1 MSNLN
6 FFMVIIL
13 AFFFCVA
20 IRLHY
25 KRRLSNVIQSFLNAH
40 DNIMIL
46 VDSQEITMIN
56 RAGLKVFG
64 YESLES
70 FRLSHADISDFFLN
84 IDSEN
89 KVYHKDNRIEYI
101 TKYTY
106 GKKWVELISK
116 NGTKHVRVKIFSKED
131 NLDHYYQIRISKL
144 DSANT
149 YSLFFTDISELE
161 SNRIR
166 VKKDAEFDPLT
177 KVYNRV
183 KVNEVL
189 SQLIFSVKKHNH
201 NLSLIL
207 FDIDHFK
214 RVNDTYGHN
223 AGDSVLRELASL
235 VKGLLNNG
243 DVFARWGG
251 EEFVII
257 LENVPMQRGAQLATR
272 LQREIERYPFNI
284 VKRVTCSFGVT
295 QFKDGD
301 TENSFFERV
310 DNALYEAKEN
320 GRNQVVTK

>member
-1 MSNLN
+1 MSNLYLYII
-6 FFMVIIL
+6 VIITL
-13 AFFFCVA
+13 LFCFL
-20 IRLHY
+20 IRFYY
-25 KRRLSNVIQSFLNAH
+25 KRRLNYVIQSFLNAH
-40 DNIMIL
+40 DNIMVL
-46 VDSQEITMIN
+46 VDSCEITMIN

-70 FRLSHADISDFFLN
+70 FLLAHADISDFFLN

-89 KVYHKDNRIEYI
+89 KAYHKENRVEYI

-116 NGTKHVRVKIFSKED
+116 KGTRHVRVKIFSKED
-131 NLDHYYQIRISKL
+131 KLDHYYQIRISKL

-166 VKKDAEFDPLT
+166 VKQDAEFDPLT

-189 SQLIFSVKKHNH
+189 SQLIFSTKKYNH
-201 NLSLIL
+201 NLTLIL

-235 VKGLLNNG
+235 VKGLLRKG
-243 DVFARWGG
+243 DIFARWGG
-251 EEFVII
+251 EEFVIV
-257 LENVPMQRGAQLATR
+257 LENTPMEKGAQLATR
-272 LQREIERYPFNI
+272 LQKEIERYPFNI

-301 TENSFFERV
+301 TEQSFFERV